1 MFDPRS
7 RYASLS
13 TAEYTM
19 SDGRKIV
26 YQRRRFL
33 PQGETRLSLTTL
45 SVTQDDRLDRITNDT
60 LGDPEQFWQ
69 ICDANNAMN
78 PLTLL
83 SEPVQELRI
92 PQP

>member
-7 RYASLS
+7 RYVTLP
-13 TAEYTM
+13 TAEYKM
-19 SDGRKIV
+19 SDGRKIA

-33 PQGETRLSLTTL
+33 PQGETRFSLTRLT
-45 SVTQDDRLDRITNDT
+45 VTQDDRLDLITNET

-78 PLTLL
+78 PFLL
-83 SEPVQELRI
+83 ISDPVQEIRI
-92 PQP
+92 PQ